1 ITPHRITTVSSPLP
15 QATVPWLEVST
26 RSISSICSGAP
37 ITICAHTGSLANSPA
52 GTRTVPQPARPAV
65 SRQMPARAGRRGPG
79 RREPGRR
86 TSGRRERSGASTRRG
101 YPGHPCTRR
110 ARASGTLGAMAG
122 DTHLGEAGLLA
133 RMLPHLADGEQIEV
147 GPGDDA
153 AVVRLPSERLVVT
166 TDTLVDGYDFLPRT
180 TAGRWIGHKAA
191 VQNLADVAAMGAR
204 PVALVAALSAPV
216 STPASSFE
224 Q

>member
-1 ITPHRITTVSSPLP
+1 
-15 QATVPWLEVST
+15 
-26 RSISSICSGAP
+26 
-37 ITICAHTGSLANSPA
+37 
-52 GTRTVPQPARPAV
+52 
-65 SRQMPARAGRRGPG
+65 
-79 RREPGRR
+79 
-86 TSGRRERSGASTRRG
+86 
-101 YPGHPCTRR
+101 
-110 ARASGTLGAMAG
+110 MAG

-204 PVALVAALSAPV
+204 PVRSEERRVGEALTCAWVPCVCEAITDE
-216 STPASSFE
+216 ST
-224 Q
+224 